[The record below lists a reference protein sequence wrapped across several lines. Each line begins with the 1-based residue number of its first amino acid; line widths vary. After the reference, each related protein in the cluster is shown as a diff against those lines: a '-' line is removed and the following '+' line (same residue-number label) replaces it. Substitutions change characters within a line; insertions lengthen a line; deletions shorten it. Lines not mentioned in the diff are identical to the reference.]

1 MHKLCLAAALAAAA
15 AISLASREAHATDF
29 YVEGSVS
36 GGGSTWGTDPNV
48 QGALRTGFEFVDIVS
63 VDFQARLGYAAV
75 DERLLEMVGIGT
87 KLALPFE
94 TVIPHV
100 RLHAVHFHEVPV
112 AAMTEDPAMHVLGVG
127 DGIRHRF
134 GFEGALGLSYVFA
147 IVDRTRFL
155 AQAEA
160 YVDAFP
166 DDGKGPM
173 VYGGAG
179 LGPARPYDL

>member
-1 MHKLCLAAALAAAA
+1 MKSIWFLAAAA
-15 AISLASREAHATDF
+15 GVFLLSREARATDY

-63 VDFQARLGYAAV
+63 VDLQGRLGYSAV
-75 DERLLEMVGIGT
+75 DERMIEMVGIGT
-87 KLALPFE
+87 KLALPIEPF
-94 TVIPHV
+94 IPHV
-100 RLHAVHFHEVPV
+100 RLHAIHFHEVPV
-112 AAMTEDPAMHVLGVG
+112 DAMSEDPAMHVLGVG

-134 GFEGALGLSYVFA
+134 GFEAALGASYVFA
-147 IVDRTRFL
+147 TVDRTRFL
-155 AQAEA
+155 AQMEA

-166 DDGKGPM
+166 DDGKGPV

-179 LGPARPYDL
+179 LGLGLQYDI

>member
-1 MHKLCLAAALAAAA
+1 MHKLWLAAATTALFL
-15 AISLASREAHATDF
+15 SMPREALATDF

-36 GGGSTWGTDPNV
+36 GGGSTWGADPNV
-48 QGALRTGFEFVDIVS
+48 QGALRTGFEFIDIVS
-63 VDFQARLGYAAV
+63 VDLQARLGYSAV
-75 DERLLEMVGIGT
+75 DERLIEMVGIGT

-100 RLHAVHFHEVPV
+100 RLHAIHFHEMPI
-112 AAMTEDPAMHVLGVG
+112 AGMSEDPAMHVLGVG

-166 DDGKGPM
+166 DDGKGPV

-179 LGPARPYDL
+179 LGLGLQYDI